1 MERSASVFSISS
13 FFQTLEELDRDLL
26 IAESDILRN
35 EKFTGNAN
43 LCISAITRLEL
54 VLQNALLLCADVQQT
69 DLDMMLQYYSQTLI
83 LMCGRITSG
92 SSEQLYTRLSSH
104 ERNFEQFFAQR
115 YPDKPLPPPEEEGAF
130 YTPEIVQKYQY
141 LLQDRPVEEEW
152 PWVSRKHLRLC
163 MFMLEQVRM
172 ALNFLVMGQ
181 LPKVCSPQRE
191 VRALPEELNTP
202 KAKELLEKLRDSG
215 LLNEYF
221 QPEAHLSL
229 NDKAI
234 LAQEISRRLWGENR
248 WAVFQEFWGINHL
261 SSLFSKAIRQPK
273 AGRFIE
279 SINEIL

>member
-1 MERSASVFSISS
+1 MERDFSVAD
-13 FFQTLEELDRDLL
+13 FFHSLEGLDADLRL
-26 IAESDILRN
+26 AESDIRHN
-35 EKFTGNAN
+35 EELVGCAN
-43 LCISAITRLEL
+43 LCIAAITRLEF
-54 VLQNALLLCADVQQT
+54 VLRYFLTLCAGMRQEHLDSIMTFHANTLLLHSQQVT
-69 DLDMMLQYYSQTLI
+69 NGSLGRLYS
-83 LMCGRITSG
+83 C
-92 SSEQLYTRLSSH
+92 LSSH
-104 ERNFEQFFAQR
+104 ERNFNHFFAQR
-115 YPDKPLPPPEEEGAF
+115 YPDKQLPPPEEEGAF